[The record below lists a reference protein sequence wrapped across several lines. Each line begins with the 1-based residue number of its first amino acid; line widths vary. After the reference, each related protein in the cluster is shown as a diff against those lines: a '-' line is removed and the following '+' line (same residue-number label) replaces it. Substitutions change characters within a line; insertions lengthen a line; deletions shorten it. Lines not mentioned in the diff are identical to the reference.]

1 MPAFRMTSPSDVV
14 AGAVAMGGHLPE
26 DELVIITLD
35 VHPCRVAVL
44 PLLNLL
50 PGVSEGI
57 LSSLRVTPALEEC
70 QSMLVVVFGTL
81 ERGNDVA
88 EALETFRPD
97 SVPPVF
103 VFTDG
108 LVRQW
113 TGAGSLAAQSGTP
126 VDLAAHPL
134 ITEALF
140 EGTTILK
147 TRSEIRAGFTAA
159 QHGPER
165 AAAASR
171 AFGAKR
177 IVLRAMEPQRAADR
191 VFDLALSHYLDG
203 TSQHGITVTD
213 EHAAVIA
220 AAMHDVTVRDL
231 LFAHIDENNA
241 DAAAEVMR
249 QVGALLPEDLAGPLM
264 VFAGVF
270 NWVNRR
276 SALAREALTSG
287 RRLDPSHSF
296 GKMFEQVLDNGLHPA
311 IWEQL
316 RTAAVLAHQTQAQ

>member
-1 MPAFRMTSPSDVV
+1 
-14 AGAVAMGGHLPE
+14 
-26 DELVIITLD
+26 
-35 VHPCRVAVL
+35 
-44 PLLNLL
+44 
-50 PGVSEGI
+50 
-57 LSSLRVTPALEEC
+57 
-70 QSMLVVVFGTL
+70 MLVVVFGTL

-165 AAAASR
+165 AAAASQ

-249 QVGALLPEDLAGPLM
+249 QVGALYPRIWPVRSWCSPESSTGSIA
-264 VFAGVF
+264 
-270 NWVNRR
+270 
-276 SALAREALTSG
+276 ALRWREALTSG

-296 GKMFEQVLDNGLHPA
+296 GKMFEQVLDNGLHPRSGNNCG
-311 IWEQL
+311 L
-316 RTAAVLAHQTQAQ
+316 RQFWHIKPRRSR